1 MTTQPAH
8 PAHDWIDRWR
18 RALDHARPLLE
29 REHGLRRLWLIGGR
43 PPAPPPDV
51 HLLAEFDRGLDYGR
65 LIKAQEALGRLLG
78 VKVEVVVR
86 GALDAE
92 IEALIAPAL
101 IALL

>member
-1 MTTQPAH
+1 MTALPAH
-8 PAHDWIDRWR
+8 QTRDWIDDWR
-18 RALDHARPLLE
+18 RALDDARPLLE
-29 REHGLRRLWLIGGR
+29 RAHGLRRLWLIGGR

-51 HLLAEFDRGLDYGR
+51 HLLADFDRGLDYGR
-65 LIKAQEALGRLLG
+65 LIETQEALGRLLG